1 MFCFS
6 ASTFE
11 RLASRLRRRCRKLP
25 SADPY
30 ALLSSGPAGCRPAAT
45 RPSSTHRAVVA
56 GAVDAEHSPVGRRV
70 NGVGHDVGLRRGI
83 GVTPARTVTSRTSDF
98 RAAAQCMGWEA
109 AEASMSKTIHST
121 QIVTPFGSGH
131 VPEDHGHRRPRW
143 KNPGSGGQVGHRA
156 DGRAIRRDDCGSG
169 HLGVEPELCVG
180 AETLAA
186 KPAFNSDEAPRVL
199 RPRRGAVLR
208 QRDILRMVGSFEWLP
223 HRPVIAGGAADAEP
237 LAERCEGCRSS
248 TASASLNRRAWHR
261 AVGAKHAAVA
271 RLGLQPLAASLAV
284 IEELAGVGGHPL
296 GGGVAALR
304 AGDGGLLNHT
314 PANRTSVANGIS
326 QR

>member
-1 MFCFS
+1 MYGVEGCGGFHEQDNSQHPNCH
-6 ASTFE
+6 AV
-11 RLASRLRRRCRKLP
+11 RQRSRSGGPWSRRRAGRTQEAGGRLGI
-25 SADPY
+25 
-30 ALLSSGPAGCRPAAT
+30 ALTVALFGAT
-45 RPSSTHRAVVA
+45 T
-56 GAVDAEHSPVGRRV
+56 
-70 NGVGHDVGLRRGI
+70 
-83 GVTPARTVTSRTSDF
+83 
-98 RAAAQCMGWEA
+98 AAA
-109 AEASMSKTIHST
+109 
-121 QIVTPFGSGH
+121 
-131 VPEDHGHRRPRW
+131 
-143 KNPGSGGQVGHRA
+143 
-156 DGRAIRRDDCGSG
+156 AIRF
-169 HLGVEPELCVG
+169 EPELCVG

-186 KPAFNSDEAPRVL
+186 NPAFNSDEAPRVL

-208 QRDILRMVGSFEWLP
+208 QRDILRVGSFEWLR

-304 AGDGGLLNHT
+304 AGDGGLLNHS
-314 PANRTSVANGIS
+314 PADRTSVANGIS